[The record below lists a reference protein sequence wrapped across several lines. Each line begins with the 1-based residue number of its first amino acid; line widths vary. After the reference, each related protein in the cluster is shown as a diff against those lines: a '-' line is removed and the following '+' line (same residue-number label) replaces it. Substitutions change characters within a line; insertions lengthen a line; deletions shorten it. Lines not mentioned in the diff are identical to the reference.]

1 MAKNI
6 IKLNRGDSYE
16 FKVSI
21 PVLDEEGNII
31 NYLLTGSD
39 VVYFALL
46 YPHQR
51 FEDAIL
57 IKGYDHTDHI
67 IEEGGKNTG
76 EILIKIEPRDTKRLA
91 PGIYYYT
98 VKLQR
103 GGTPGVLDD
112 CDNAEEVRTIIERT
126 KFIIND

>member
-16 FKVSI
+16 FVVAAPDKEDNSK
-21 PVLDEEGNII
+21 
-31 NYLLTGSD
+31 NYILTGND
-39 VVYFALL
+39 VIYFALL
-46 YPHQR
+46 CPHQR

-67 IEEGGKNTG
+67 VEKGINTG
-76 EILIKIEPRDTKRLA
+76 KILIKIEPKDTIRLA

-103 GGTPGVLDD
+103 GGTPGVINDYD
-112 CDNAEEVRTIIERT
+112 TPEEVRTIVKRT
-126 KFIIND
+126 KFIINE

>member
-31 NYLLTGSD
+31 NYILTGSD

-67 IEEGGKNTG
+67 IERGKNTG
-76 EILIKIEPRDTKRLA
+76 EILIKIEPKDTRRLA

-103 GGTPGVLDD
+103 GGSLINTKD
-112 CDNAEEVRTIIERT
+112 CDEPDEVKTIIERT

>member
-21 PVLDEEGNII
+21 PDKEDCTK
-31 NYLLTGSD
+31 NYILTGSD

-46 YPHQR
+46 YPHQK

-67 IEEGGKNTG
+67 IDKGNNTG
-76 EILIKIEPRDTKRLA
+76 EILIKIEPKDTRRLA

-103 GGTPGVLDD
+103 GGSLINTKD
-112 CDNAEEVRTIIERT
+112 CDEPDEVRTIIERT

>member
-16 FKVSI
+16 FKVR
-21 PVLDEEGNII
+21 VLDKEDYTK
-31 NYLLTGSD
+31 NYILTGND

-67 IEEGGKNTG
+67 VENGNNTG
-76 EILIKIEPRDTKRLA
+76 EILIKIEPKDTKRLA

-98 VKLQR
+98 VKLQK
-103 GGTPGVLDD
+103 GGTPGIVDD
-112 CDNAEEVRTIIERT
+112 CDDAEEIRTIIERT
-126 KFIIND
+126 KFIINE

>member
-16 FKVSI
+16 FTVSI
-21 PVLDEEGNII
+21 PDKEDITKNLI
-31 NYLLTGSD
+31 LTGSD
-39 VVYFALL
+39 VIYFALL

-51 FEDAIL
+51 FEEAIL

-67 IEEGGKNTG
+67 IENGKNTG
-76 EILIKIEPRDTKRLA
+76 KILIKIEPKDTRCLA

-103 GGTPGVLDD
+103 GGTLGVIDD
-112 CDNAEEVRTIIERT
+112 CDDAEEIRTIIERT
-126 KFIIND
+126 KFIINE